1 MTNEEILKT
10 VESGLELLRV
20 DMARGIGEIICKIK
34 DDDFKK
40 KIEDTLKY
48 MDCEAYTNSCRT
60 GFRLFAEHLL
70 KTLNE
75 R

>member
-10 VESGLELLRV
+10 VEREAEFLRV
-20 DMARGIGEIICKIK
+20 NMARGIGEIVCKIK

-48 MDCEAYTNSCRT
+48 MDCEAYTNNCRT
-60 GFRLFAEHLL
+60 GFRLFAERLL

-75 R
+75 

>member
-1 MTNEEILKT
+1 MTNEEILKN
-10 VESGLELLRV
+10 VEREAELLRV
-20 DMARGIGEIICKIK
+20 NMARGIGEIVCEIK

-60 GFRLFAEHLL
+60 GFRLFAERLL

-75 R
+75 